1 MNMSLNRRK
10 LILFLSLF
18 VFFIGSSDLFSQNVA
33 TYHSPQEV
41 SSILKNLAARN
52 SEICRLIT
60 IGSSAGKT
68 DITGLEIAAE
78 RQRFKP
84 EERQSVLITANL
96 EGLHLPGTE
105 AALKIAENILNS
117 YGKDKKWTEFLRTRT
132 VYVFPLLNPDAA
144 AFYFSKPLFE
154 RDFNSR
160 PVDEDNDGLLDED
173 GPEDLNGD
181 GYITL
186 IRVKSPEGKWIVDP
200 KNPRL
205 MRLADF
211 RKGEKG
217 EYLIY
222 YEGLD
227 NDGDGQFNED
237 GPGGVSLN
245 RNFAHDFEYFE
256 KRAGLYP
263 ASEPEVEALLK
274 FMFAH
279 HNIAMV
285 INFSSENNLL
295 NMQQTGQARVGT
307 ERVRVPRQFASFLGL
322 EPDTEYSLKEIT
334 EALKS
339 SGLSRGMEIDE
350 TMVASFLGLGPAVTL
365 DRADQAIY
373 EEIQKEYKDG
383 LKQVG
388 LDYLEK
394 RAKGVSKG
402 SFAAFCY
409 YQYGAPVFSFDLWQV
424 PEPKKEEKKDA
435 ITVDKLK
442 SMSSEEFLALGEEKI
457 ASFLKEQGA
466 PPNFSASML
475 INMVKSGQVTPARM
489 AEMMERM
496 PRARAG
502 GSGDEHP
509 EAYLLTYSDSM
520 LKGTGFVDWKAY
532 KHPQLG
538 EVEIG
543 GFVPYLKYVPPADQL
558 QSTLKYHTDF
568 CLKLMEKLPQVVL
581 KSHNLEKIGPDIYRV
596 TIYLQNSGLLPTSL
610 AQARRALTAFPLRV
624 RLNLETGQK
633 LISGRSIEN
642 LQFIQAGETK
652 KLEWIVQAKKGTQL
666 RGKVWANKINTLEFS
681 IKIE

>member
-1 MNMSLNRRK
+1 MSLKRK
-10 LILFLSLF
+10 KSALFFYLLFLF
-18 VFFIGSSDLFSQNVA
+18 AGFFYLFSQSKPE
-33 TYHSPQEV
+33 YHSPQEV
-41 SSILKNLAARN
+41 SAILKNLAAGYP
-52 SEICRLIT
+52 EICRLIT
-60 IGSSAGKT
+60 IGKSAGKA
-68 DITGLEIAAE
+68 DINGIEIAAE
-78 RQRFKP
+78 KQKLKP

-105 AALKIAENILNS
+105 AALKIAENILNA

-160 PVDEDNDGLLDED
+160 PVDEDNDGLIDED

-186 IRVKSPEGKWIVDP
+186 MRVKSPEGKWIVDP
-200 KNPRL
+200 KNPKL
-205 MRLADF
+205 MRLADS

-222 YEGLD
+222 SEGLD

-237 GPGGVSLN
+237 GRGGVSLN

-263 ASEPEVEALLK
+263 ASEPEVEALLR
-274 FMFAH
+274 FMFDH
-279 HNIAMV
+279 HNIALV

-307 ERVRVPRQFASFLGL
+307 DRVRVPRQFASFLGL

-339 SGLSRGMEIDE
+339 SGLSRGMDIDE
-350 TMVASFLGLGPAVTL
+350 SMVASFLGLGPAVTL
-365 DRADQAIY
+365 DRTDQTIY

-383 LKQVG
+383 LKQAG

-394 RAKGVSKG
+394 RAKGVGKG

-409 YQYGAPVFSFDLWQV
+409 YQYGVPVFSFDLWQI
-424 PEPKKEEKKDA
+424 PEPKKEEKKDT
-435 ITVDKLK
+435 ITVEKLK

-457 ASFLKEQGA
+457 AAFLKEQGA
-466 PPNFSASML
+466 PPNFNATML
-475 INMVKSGQVTPARM
+475 INMVKSGQVTPSRM

-509 EAYLLTYSDSM
+509 EAYLLTYSDSV
-520 LKGTGFVDWKAY
+520 LKGAGFVDWKPY

-538 EVEIG
+538 DVEIG

-558 QSTLKYHTDF
+558 QSTLKFHTDF
-568 CLKLMEKLPQVVL
+568 SLKLMEKLPQVVL

-610 AQARRALTAFPLRV
+610 AQGRRALTAYPLRV

-633 LISGRSIEN
+633 LISGKLIEN
-642 LQFIQAGETK
+642 IQFIQAGETK
-652 KLEWIVQAKKGTQL
+652 KLEWIVQAKKSSQI
-666 RGKVWANKINTLEFS
+666 RGKVWANKINSLEFS